1 MKTTKQKNTRA
12 DITVLPIVPG
22 IAVLS
27 AVMLLSF
34 LVLLIALNLGGMIS
48 LPGWIERIIGT
59 APDEVS
65 EEDRFSREFLSAL
78 TGTEQAIGG
87 ELVYMETD
95 GESLLP
101 LLLSAKTI
109 PSFYQTCTVTRS
121 SGEEAL
127 TQQLFRIVSGE
138 KEHAEIVSRGYLAKS
153 VTADGTSIAV
163 TEGANTRTFSRSG
176 SDIFTTESE
185 LGLPSLTRMQRM
197 IAEAEEGKYTLQ
209 LSSTK
214 DTLCIRAEFTDTAS
228 GVREVFEVVPDCGI
242 IFTAAS
248 YLPGEDTPYYTL
260 TTESLLIDITGFNE
274 SIFEMPNS

>member
-1 MKTTKQKNTRA
+1 MRA
-12 DITVLPIVPG
+12 DITVLPILPG

-27 AVMLLSF
+27 AVMLVSF
-34 LVLLIALNLGGMIS
+34 FFLLIALNLGGMIS

-59 APDEVS
+59 APNEVS

-78 TGTEQAIGG
+78 TGEAQAITG

-95 GESLLP
+95 IESLLP
-101 LLLSAKTI
+101 LLLSAETI

-121 SGEEAL
+121 SGEEML
-127 TQQLFRIVSGE
+127 TQQLFRIVSGDR
-138 KEHAEIVSRGYLAKS
+138 EHAELVSRGHLTKFI
-153 VTADGTSIAV
+153 TADGIEIAV
-163 TEGANTRTFSRSG
+163 TEGTNTRRFPRGG
-176 SDIFTTESE
+176 SAVFTTESE
-185 LGLPSLTRMQRM
+185 LGLPSLARMQRM

-214 DTLCIRAEFTDTAS
+214 DTLCIRAEFTDTIS

-260 TTESLLIDITGFNE
+260 TTESLLIDITGFDE
-274 SIFEMPNS
+274 SVFEMPNP